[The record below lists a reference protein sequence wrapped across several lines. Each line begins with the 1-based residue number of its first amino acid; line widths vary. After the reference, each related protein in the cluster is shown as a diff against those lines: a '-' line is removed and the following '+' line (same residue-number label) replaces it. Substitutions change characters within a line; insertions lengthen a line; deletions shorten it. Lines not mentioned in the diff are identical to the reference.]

1 MNCILDGELSDTN
14 LSVIHIEQHVPA
26 SRTKT
31 FDIFSNYEN
40 YSQILPS
47 IFPSVRIRSVR
58 NNTAVSEE
66 HIEFGNSE
74 LVVMAKHV
82 LNPPVLHEIFFI
94 GGSAKGT
101 SIKQQFLDFENG
113 TKVIIDIDY
122 KPDKTKFLSKL
133 VGKSKTSENFE
144 KIFDAFFECCK

>member
-1 MNCILDGELSDTN
+1 MICIPDGEHSKTN
-14 LSVIHIEQHVPA
+14 LSIIHIEQNVTA

-47 IFPSVRIRSVR
+47 VFTSVRIRSVR

-82 LNPPVLHEIFFI
+82 LNPPVLHEVFFI

-101 SIKQQFLDFENG
+101 SIKQQFLELDNG

-122 KPDKTKFLSKL
+122 KPDKTKLLSSL
-133 VGKSKTSENFE
+133 IGKSKNDDNFQ
-144 KIFDAFFECCK
+144 KIFNAFFDCCK

>member
-1 MNCILDGELSDTN
+1 LGYFLKILTI
-14 LSVIHIEQHVPA
+14 IHIEKNVNA

-47 IFPSVRIRSVR
+47 FFSSVRVRSIR
-58 NNTAVSEE
+58 NNIGVSEE

-82 LNPPVLHEIFFI
+82 LNPPIMHEIFFI
-94 GGSAKGT
+94 GGNAKGT
-101 SIKQQFLDFENG
+101 TIKEQFLQLEHG
-113 TKVIIDIDY
+113 TKIIIDIDY
-122 KPDKTKFLSKL
+122 KTDKSNLFSKFL
-133 VGKSKTSENFE
+133 GKSNVNQNFQ
-144 KIFDAFFECCK
+144 KLFNAFFECCI